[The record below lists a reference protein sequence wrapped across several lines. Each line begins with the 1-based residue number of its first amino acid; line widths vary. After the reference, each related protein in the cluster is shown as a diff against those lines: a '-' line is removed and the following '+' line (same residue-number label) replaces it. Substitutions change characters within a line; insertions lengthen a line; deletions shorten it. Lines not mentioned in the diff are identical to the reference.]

1 MEVRFKMCVVLNAL
15 RLSLVCLI
23 AFALYGQAVGIEGAI
38 PSVYVTNYP
47 LKYFAERIAEA
58 HAKVVFPA
66 PKDVDPVFWVPDLE
80 AIQGYQQAELILLN
94 GAGYEK
100 WIDRVSLPQLKLVDT
115 SSGFRSQYIKLA
127 EAFSHTHSRGGEHT
141 HGETA
146 FTTWLNFKLAEQQA
160 EAVAE
165 ALRRVHPERGQSV
178 AENYGALK
186 RDLAALDRQMKEI
199 VAQHPQ
205 KPLIASHPVYQYLAQ
220 GYGLNLRSLHWE
232 PDRLP
237 SEEQWAELKRLLQ
250 EHPAKWLL
258 WERTPLADTVTRLKA
273 LGVSSLVF
281 DPCANVP
288 EQGDFLSYMRQNL
301 ENLKPAFEN

>member
-1 MEVRFKMCVVLNAL
+1 MSVVLNAL
-15 RLSLVCLI
+15 RFALIGLV
-23 AFALYGQAVGIEGAI
+23 AFALYGQAVGTEGEI

-47 LKYFAERIAEA
+47 LKYFAGRIAGA

-66 PKDVDPVFWVPDLE
+66 PKNVDPAFWVPDLE
-80 AIQGYQQAELILLN
+80 AIQGYQQAKLILLN

-100 WIDRVSLPQLKLVDT
+100 WIDQVSLPQLKVVDT
-115 SSGFRSQYIKLA
+115 SSEFKSQYIKLA
-127 EAFSHTHSRGGEHT
+127 EAFSHTHGPGVEHT

-146 FTTWLNFKLAEQQA
+146 FTTWLDFKLAEWQA

-165 ALRRVHPERGQSV
+165 ALRRLHPQLAQSV

-199 VAQHPQ
+199 VAHDPQ

-232 PDRLP
+232 PDTPP

-258 WERTPLADTVTRLKA
+258 WERTPLADTVTQLQR

-288 EQGDFLSYMRQNL
+288 PHGDFLSLMRQNL

>member
-1 MEVRFKMCVVLNAL
+1 MSVVLNAL
-15 RLSLVCLI
+15 RLSLIGLI
-23 AFALYGQAVGIEGAI
+23 AFALCGQAAGIEGEI

-47 LKYFAERIAEA
+47 LKYFAVRIAGT

-66 PKDVDPVFWVPDLE
+66 PKGVDPAFWVPELE
-80 AIQGYQQAELILLN
+80 AIQGYQQADLILLN

-100 WIDRVSLPQLKLVDT
+100 WIDQVSLPQLKLVDT

-127 EAFSHTHSRGGEHT
+127 KAFSHTHGPGGEHT
-141 HGETA
+141 HGGTA
-146 FTTWLNFKLAEQQA
+146 FTTWLNFKLAQRQA

-165 ALRRVHPERGQSV
+165 ALRRLHPELAQSV

-186 RDLAALDRQMKEI
+186 QDLAVLDRQMKEI
-199 VAQHPQ
+199 VAQHAQ

-232 PDRLP
+232 PDVPP

-250 EHPAKWLL
+250 EHPANWML
-258 WERTPLADTVTRLKA
+258 WERPALADTVTQLKA
-273 LGVSSLVF
+273 LGISSLVF

-288 EQGDFLSYMRQNL
+288 ADGDFLRLMRQDL

>member
-1 MEVRFKMCVVLNAL
+1 MSVVLNAL
-15 RLSLVCLI
+15 RFALIGLI
-23 AFALYGQAVGIEGAI
+23 AFALYGQAVGTEGGI

-47 LKYFAERIAEA
+47 LKYFAGRIAGA

-66 PKDVDPVFWVPDLE
+66 PKDVDPAFWVPDLE

-100 WIDRVSLPQLKLVDT
+100 WIDQVSLPQLKLVDT

-127 EAFSHTHSRGGEHT
+127 DAFSHTHGPGGEHT

-146 FTTWLNFKLAEQQA
+146 FTIWLNFKLAERQA

-165 ALRRVHPERGQSV
+165 ALRRVHPQRAQSL
-178 AENYGALK
+178 AKNYGALK
-186 RDLAALDRQMKEI
+186 QDLAALDRQMKEI
-199 VAQHPQ
+199 VAHDPQ
-205 KPLIASHPVYQYLAQ
+205 RPLIASHPVYQYLAQ

-232 PDRLP
+232 PDALP
-237 SEEQWAELKRLLQ
+237 SAEQWVELRRLLQ
-250 EHPAKWLL
+250 EHPANWLL
-258 WERTPLADTVTRLKA
+258 WEKRPLADTVTQLQG

-288 EQGDFLSYMRQNL
+288 PYGDFISLMHQNL